1 MPESI
6 KNRLDA
12 RNSFSP
18 TETTPAQMNE
28 AKRMMAVSINKKKT
42 ASCISDKLANKSSE
56 SIFIIKRVLLVFK
69 LVNKCSII
77 NPDCYRDNKH

>member
-28 AKRMMAVSINKKKT
+28 AKRMMAVSINKKKI
-42 ASCISDKLANKSSE
+42 ASCISD
-56 SIFIIKRVLLVFK
+56 
-69 LVNKCSII
+69 
-77 NPDCYRDNKH
+77 